1 MSDTKEKHAIEF
13 INELEQFSISETLI
27 EDWKEDDEI
36 DGLVDWSKEL
46 KSTIDNFL
54 KEVEAWQKR
63 KNMKGEM
70 R

>member
-13 INELEQFSISETLI
+13 INELEQFSIMKELI

-54 KEVEAWQKR
+54 KDI
-63 KNMKGEM
+63 
-70 R
+70 

>member
-1 MSDTKEKHAIEF
+1 MSDTKEKHAIKF

-54 KEVEAWQKR
+54 KEVE
-63 KNMKGEM
+63 G
-70 R
+70 

>member
-13 INELEQFSISETLI
+13 INELEQFSIMKELI

-36 DGLVDWSKEL
+36 DGLVNWSKEL

-54 KEVEAWQKR
+54 KEVEAWQKTQD
-63 KNMKGEM
+63 MKGEIL
-70 R
+70 

>member
-1 MSDTKEKHAIEF
+1 MEDTKEKHAIKF

-46 KSTIDNFL
+46 KSRIDNFL
-54 KEVEAWQKR
+54 KEVEEWQKR
-63 KNMKGEM
+63 KDMKGETE
-70 R
+70 